1 MQSWIA
7 ANISTIIISIALIA
21 VIASILTH
29 IVRRKKQGKSSCG
42 CGCGSC
48 AMKESCQTKR

>member
-7 ANISTIIISIALIA
+7 ANISTIIITLALIA